1 MSSIQSKPFANKRYL
16 FPSLIIIA
24 LLDFALSFFAAP
36 TWTFSILLAGIIIVI
51 LWLGWTLFGN
61 RLEQFDYLIATLMI
75 FLVLRSI
82 TTELSF
88 PGWWSTVWLAL
99 LAMLAIWAIRY
110 TLREWNRASDKQVSA
125 KNTSYLF
132 KRIGSRRNE

>member
-51 LWLGWTLFGN
+51 LWLGWTLFGD
-61 RLEQFDYLIATLMI
+61 RLEQFDYLITTLMI

-88 PGWWSTVWLAL
+88 PGWWSTVWLVAL
-99 LAMLAIWAIRY
+99 VPLGIWAVWYVIK
-110 TLREWNRASDKQVSA
+110 EWR
-125 KNTSYLF
+125 NTSD
-132 KRIGSRRNE
+132 RQANSSE